1 MHSYP
6 LPIQNRS
13 YRHGQQQKAKL
24 KQGKNCERIIA
35 NAPVKCHCTTENELL
50 DSDVDN
56 NNVEISEIIQ
66 STAEELS
73 IKSINEEEN
82 QKNVD
87 QIKNK
92 ENSQVDSS
100 SDRRLS
106 RYKSVPKFK
115 LQNVAEKSSDS
126 GKNVEGKKK
135 RNRRR
140 KT

>member
-1 MHSYP
+1 M
-6 LPIQNRS
+6 
-13 YRHGQQQKAKL
+13 
-24 KQGKNCERIIA
+24 
-35 NAPVKCHCTTENELL
+35 
-50 DSDVDN
+50 DN